1 MATSIAICSGK
12 GGVGKSNVTVN
23 LAMVY
28 QSLGKRVAILDADFG
43 MANTHI
49 LMGVNPEFF
58 ISEVISGEKTIS
70 EIGCKGPNGVNI
82 YSGGS
87 GLLDM
92 LNLDQSKRFQTIR
105 LMDEIEDQIDV
116 LLIDVPA
123 GASDNSVS
131 FVSAADSAV
140 VVLVGEPTSFLDAYS
155 FIKACHLEME
165 MVNFT
170 IVVNMANSATEAKRH
185 FDRFNEIA
193 MQFLD
198 VRLRFGG
205 HIPMSQRIRKAVVSR
220 KPITTQ
226 KSDLPEV
233 MAFQSVAKQVLD
245 APVNQTNGIRFFQ
258 KGMSGG
264 G

>member
-1 MATSIAICSGK
+1 MAKSMAICSGK

-28 QSLGKRVAILDADFG
+28 QSMGKRIAILDADFG

-49 LMGVNPEFF
+49 LMGVNPEFY

-70 EIGCKGPNGVNI
+70 EIGCKGPNGVSI

-105 LMDEIEDQIDV
+105 LMDEIEDQIDI

-165 MVNFT
+165 MANFT

-245 APVNQTNGIRFFQ
+245 APTNQTNGIRFFQ

-264 G
+264 R